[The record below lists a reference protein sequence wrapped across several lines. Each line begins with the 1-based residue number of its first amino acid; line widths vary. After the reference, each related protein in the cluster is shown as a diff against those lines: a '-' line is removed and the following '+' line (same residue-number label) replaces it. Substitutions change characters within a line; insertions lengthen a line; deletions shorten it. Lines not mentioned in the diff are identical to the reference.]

1 MLTKAILISIWAGIA
16 GIDQFNFQTHL
27 HRPIVT
33 GLVVGFILGDLQTG
47 LITGATLELIWMGLV
62 PIGGAQPPNVVIGG
76 IMGTSFAILL
86 GQDPQVSVSVA
97 VPFAVAVQ
105 GLITLLF
112 TIYSPIMHKFDQ
124 YAEQGNFRAINL
136 LALSQVPLL
145 FVFNFVISF
154 LPIYFGID
162 TARNLLEH
170 LPEWILEG
178 LEVAG
183 GMMPA
188 VGFAMLLNI
197 MLKRSYVP
205 YLLVGFV
212 FVTYFDLTLIGVSI
226 IAVAV
231 AIYDYFRRINNGNEE
246 EEESVGI

>member
-1 MLTKAILISIWAGIA
+1 MLTKAILISTWAGIA

-27 HRPIVT
+27 HRPVVT
-33 GLVVGFILGDLQTG
+33 GLIIGLILGDLETG

-86 GQDPQVSVSVA
+86 EQDPQVAVSVA

-124 YAEQGNFRAINL
+124 FAEQGNYRAINVL
-136 LALSQVPLL
+136 SLSQLPLM
-145 FVFNFVISF
+145 FVFNFIIAF
-154 LPIYFGID
+154 LPIYFGVES
-162 TARNLLEH
+162 AKNFLEQ
-170 LPEWILEG
+170 LPEWILNG

-183 GMMPA
+183 GIMPA

-197 MLKRSYVP
+197 MLKRSYIP

-212 FVTYFDLTLIGVSI
+212 FVTYFDLSLIGVSI

-231 AIYDYFRRINNGNEE
+231 AMYDYFRKLDDGNKK

>member
-1 MLTKAILISIWAGIA
+1 
-16 GIDQFNFQTHL
+16 
-27 HRPIVT
+27 
-33 GLVVGFILGDLQTG
+33 
-47 LITGATLELIWMGLV
+47 
-62 PIGGAQPPNVVIGG
+62 
-76 IMGTSFAILL
+76 
-86 GQDPQVSVSVA
+86 
-97 VPFAVAVQ
+97 
-105 GLITLLF
+105 
-112 TIYSPIMHKFDQ
+112 MHKLDQ

-145 FVFNFVISF
+145 FVSNFVISF

-205 YLLVGFV
+205 YFLVGFV
-212 FVTYFDLTLIGVSI
+212 FVTYFVLILIGVSFL
-226 IAVAV
+226 AVSV
-231 AIYDYFRRINNGNEE
+231 AIYEFLYFINNYLFMVE
-246 EEESVGI
+246 